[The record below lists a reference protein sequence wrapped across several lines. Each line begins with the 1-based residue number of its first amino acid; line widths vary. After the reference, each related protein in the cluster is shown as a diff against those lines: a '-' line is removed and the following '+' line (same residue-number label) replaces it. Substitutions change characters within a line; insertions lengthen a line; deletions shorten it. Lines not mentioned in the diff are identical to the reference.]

1 MNEKTLKVALVIA
14 LIAGGGIAG
23 VFLPTTNGNQVQEST
38 LLDLN
43 KSLVADEDLGNY
55 QVEITWLGGY
65 RNVSLWLEKDQGIYG
80 EFETTNQTA
89 VTLMVLDSENF
100 NFFQLGQS
108 YDSMV
113 WIYNKWHSDFLFETD
128 ITDMWH
134 FVFRPYIMD
143 IGSCVASLDLYRDT
157 DPPEISLSL
166 EDGDTCEGVATI
178 AINVTEPAFYVMDV
192 DLSIDGIV
200 VSYAFEWGNDWDF
213 LSSSQELTYEWDTE
227 DYSDG
232 SHSITVLAEDSLGHS
247 TEKTITVEVDNLP
260 PTEDQPALDNII
272 IGAVVGAVCI
282 AIVIVLVL
290 WRRR

>member
-1 MNEKTLKVALVIA
+1 MNEKTLKVALVFI
-14 LIAGGGIAG
+14 LIVAGGGITGA
-23 VFLPTTNGNQVQEST
+23 FLSTTNGNQVQENI

-65 RNVSLWLEKDQGIYG
+65 RNVSLWSEKDQGIYG
-80 EFETTNQTA
+80 EFETTNQIA

-100 NFFQLGQS
+100 DFFQLGQS

-128 ITDMWH
+128 IADMWH
-134 FVFRPYIMD
+134 FVFRPYITD

-157 DPPEISLSL
+157 DPPEISLNL
-166 EDGDTCEGVATI
+166 EDGDTYEGITTI
-178 AINVTEPAFYVMDV
+178 AINVTEPAFYVTDV
-192 DLSIDGIV
+192 DLLIDGIV

-213 LSSSQELTYEWDTE
+213 GSSSQELTYEWDTE
-227 DYSDG
+227 DYAEG
-232 SHSITVLAEDSLGHS
+232 SHSVTVFAEDSLGHS

-260 PTEDQPALDNII
+260 PTEDQPIPDVILGVAV
-272 IGAVVGAVCI
+272 IGAIGIV
-282 AIVIVLVL
+282 VIVLVL